1 MVMVAA
7 ARLTAPPQDQQDAL
21 RGSTAFAFDLARAL
35 GSGQGNL
42 VVSPE
47 TVSTVLTMLLPG
59 ARGRTA
65 AELARVLHAGPLDP
79 TALAAATGDLEA
91 GALADAA
98 RGGVGLSQS
107 NAVWAQLG
115 YQLQQGYL
123 RILSGAFRTGVHQAD
138 FSHDAERARQSIN
151 NTVAQQ
157 TGGLIPDLLP
167 PGSVDPLTRL
177 VLTDAVYLKAQWA
190 NQFRASDTAPAPFH
204 RAGGGVASVP
214 TMEQVA
220 PLRYAA
226 SGGWQAVELPY
237 RGGHLALDLLLPGG
251 WATGAVL
258 AGLDP
263 VRLAAITG
271 ALAPATVDV
280 SVPKFTIDSGLNLGQ
295 TLQRLGMPTAFG
307 PSADFTGLFNG
318 SREQLALT
326 GVYEQAHIAVDEQGT
341 TAAAAAGAVVGATAG
356 HTSVGVTTV
365 RFDHPFGFALRDV
378 GTGQILFLGQVTDP
392 A

>member
-1 MVMVAA
+1 MVGGRRCRRGGRRRGEGRGCGTGRGEPGGAGGADGHGRRGPAHRASPGPAGRPARFHRVRVRPRPGAGQRPGEPGGLAGDRVHGPDHAA
-7 ARLTAPPQDQQDAL
+7 ARRP
-21 RGSTAFAFDLARAL
+21 RAD
-35 GSGQGNL
+35 GGRTG
-42 VVSPE
+42 
-47 TVSTVLTMLLPG
+47 PG
-59 ARGRTA
+59 A
-65 AELARVLHAGPLDP
+65 ARRPAGP
-79 TALAAATGDLEA
+79 
-91 GALADAA
+91 
-98 RGGVGLSQS
+98 
-107 NAVWAQLG
+107 
-115 YQLQQGYL
+115 
-123 RILSGAFRTGVHQAD
+123 
-138 FSHDAERARQSIN
+138 
-151 NTVAQQ
+151 
-157 TGGLIPDLLP
+157 
-167 PGSVDPLTRL
+167 
-177 VLTDAVYLKAQWA
+177 
-190 NQFRASDTAPAPFH
+190 H
-204 RAGGGVASVP
+204 RAGRSNGRSGGRGGVASVP

-220 PLRYAA
+220 PVRYAA

-378 GTGQILFLGQVTDP
+378 GTCQILFLGQVTDT